1 MGFSIYHKNLDVDM
15 KADEIIFKLTPNSDL
30 VSFVEYIK
38 NISDKK
44 IVLQYENADAFSK
57 NEEIAVENFIKAVH
71 LEFNI
76 SVAISRAPQIFPLKT
91 FLKEQNYSFFYYE
104 PLYNLMELFNAIE
117 EGVNEVCVHGTLAF
131 QLKSLSKIRNR
142 GIKIR
147 VFVDSPI
154 MLSYDEF
161 NLTQIVPERTFWIRP
176 EDINIYSKYV
186 DTFEILYVPQV
197 KLDIYK
203 KGIWEGKVSDL
214 IPAVKL
220 DVFNNTIPPIFAN
233 IRINCGWECGLNKCG
248 VCKQCM
254 LFAKQLSENHLKLKV
269 DKNDQ

>member
-1 MGFSIYHKNLDVDM
+1 MGFSIYHTNLNTDM
-15 KADEIIFKLTPNSDL
+15 KADEVIFKLTPNSDL

-57 NEEIAVENFIKAVH
+57 NEENAVENFIKAVN
-71 LEFNI
+71 LEFDI
-76 SVAISRAPQIFPLKT
+76 SVAIQRAPQIFPLKT

-104 PLYNLMELFNAIE
+104 PLYDLMELFNAIK

-131 QLKSLSKIRNR
+131 QLKSLSKIRNK

-161 NLTQIVPERTFWIRP
+161 NLAQIVPERTFWIRP

-186 DTFEILYVPQV
+186 DTFEILYPRT

-220 DVFNNTIPPIFAN
+220 DIFNNTIPPVFAD
-233 IRINCGWECGLNKCG
+233 IRINCGWKCGLGECNICEHC
-248 VCKQCM
+248 V
-254 LFAKQLSENHLKLKV
+254 LFAKQLSENRLELKV
-269 DKNDQ
+269 NKDDQ